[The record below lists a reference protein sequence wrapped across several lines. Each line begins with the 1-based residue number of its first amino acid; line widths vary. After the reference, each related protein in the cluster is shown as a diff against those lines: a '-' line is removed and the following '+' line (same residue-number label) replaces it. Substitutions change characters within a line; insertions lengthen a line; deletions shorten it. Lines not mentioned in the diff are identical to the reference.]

1 MALYAISTDLDI
13 NSHGGGALLATQVK
27 VFINNFRVCLP
38 SDPAPPDSR
47 CNPENP
53 SHCAP
58 NAVPLGSTKVFIGG
72 ILGVHRHGDSRV
84 CGATTVSGNTKVFAG

>member
-1 MALYAISTDLDI
+1 MAQYAISIDLDT
-13 NSHGGGALLATQVK
+13 NTHGGGSLFATQFK
-27 VFINNFRVCLP
+27 VFINNLRVCLP
-38 SDPAPPDSR
+38 NDPAVPDGE

-72 ILGVHRHGDSRV
+72 ILGVHRNGDSRV
-84 CGATTVSGNTKVFAG
+84 CGANTVSGNTKVFAG